1 MYIPKFNA
9 EDSPA
14 EMHAM
19 MRAHPLATLV
29 TLHPSGLF
37 ASHIPM
43 VLHAEDAETG
53 VLRGHLARANAQW
66 RDFDSGVEALAI
78 FTGPD
83 HYISPS
89 WYPTKAENHRS
100 VPTWN
105 YIAVHAYGTLRLIED
120 AAWLRSHLASL
131 TQLHEQQFAA
141 PWTMEDAPSDYIDA
155 MIRGIVGVEL
165 PISRIEGKWKLSQ
178 NRKARDREGVVAGL
192 DALAT
197 PEGNAMSTKMSEE
210 MLKP

>member
-9 EDSPA
+9 EHRPE

-19 MRAHPLATLV
+19 MRAHPLATIV

-43 VLHAEDAETG
+43 VLHTEDPETPT
-53 VLRGHLARANAQW
+53 LRGHLARANAQW
-66 RDFDSGVEALAI
+66 RDPDPTVEALAI

-105 YIAVHAYGTLRLIED
+105 YIAVHAYGPLRIVED
-120 AAWLRSHLASL
+120 EAWLRSHLASL
-131 TQLHEQQFAA
+131 THLHEQTSAA
-141 PWTMEDAPSDYIDA
+141 PWTMDDAPPDYIAA
-155 MIRGIVGVEL
+155 MIRGIVGLEL
-165 PISRIEGKWKLSQ
+165 PIARLEGKWKLSQ
-178 NRKARDREGVVAGL
+178 NREARDREGVITSL
-192 DALAT
+192 DALDT
-197 PEGNAMSTKMSEE
+197 PEGHSVSEE
-210 MLKP
+210 MRKV